1 MITNLTH
8 QTIPQVKNPALA
20 AYATRYLDI
29 YDRFLEQITATGI
42 EMAAE
47 DESDHNAALIDGLGR
62 RGALV
67 RNVDRSIVLNR
78 ISPACVA
85 CQKGVGSATFFISLQ
100 CHRDCYYCFN
110 PNQVDYDAFTVNRRD
125 LVQELRE
132 VRANGYRMDYLALT
146 GGEPLLHK
154 QETVDFFSY
163 ASSRFPRTHTRL
175 YTTGD
180 HANQATLEA
189 LQASGLQEI
198 RFSIR
203 MHDLA
208 RGHRH
213 TLERIAAARA
223 YIPTVMVE
231 MPILPG
237 TVEEMKE
244 VLLELEKLQIHSI
257 NLLEFCY
264 PLTNASE
271 FKRRGFKI
279 RRRPYK
285 VLYNY
290 WYAGGIPIAGSETA
304 CLELLDFA
312 LQQELT
318 IGVHYCSLENKLTG
332 QNYQQNAEQAIPATH
347 YFSEKDYL
355 LKSAKLF
362 GPDIPR
368 AYHAFRREGVT
379 NFNNSKQPRYLEFHV
394 DQIAA
399 LKALDPELEI
409 GISTSTLE
417 MRGDDQVLRELKL
430 DVTTAQTF
438 DRAHDV

>member
-1 MITNLTH
+1 MILELTH
-8 QTIPQVKNPALA
+8 GTLGQVRNPALA
-20 AYATRYLDI
+20 TYATRYLDI
-29 YDRFLEQITATGI
+29 YDNFMSQVAATGI
-42 EMAAE
+42 EIADE
-47 DESDHNAALIDGLGR
+47 DESAHNAAMVEALAHDGATL
-62 RGALV
+62 
-67 RNVDRSIVLNR
+67 RNVDRSIVVNR

-110 PNQVDYDAFTVNRRD
+110 PNQVEYDLFTASQRD
-125 LVQELRE
+125 LVGELAQVRE
-132 VRANGYRMDYLALT
+132 NGYRMDYVALT

-163 ASSRFPRTHTRL
+163 ASEHFPRTHSRL

-180 HANQATLEA
+180 HANEATLEA
-189 LQASGLQEI
+189 LRDSGLQEI

-213 TLERIAAARA
+213 TLDRIAAATA

-237 TVEEMKE
+237 TVDEMKE

-264 PLTNASE
+264 PLTNAGE
-271 FKRRGFKI
+271 FQRRGFKI
-279 RRRPYK
+279 RQRPYR

-290 WYAGGIPIAGSETA
+290 WYAGGVPIAGSETA
-304 CLELLDFA
+304 CLELVDFA
-312 LQQELT
+312 LRQELT

-332 QNYQQNAEQAIPATH
+332 QNYQQNYGQDLPGTH
-347 YFSEKDYL
+347 VFSEKDYL
-355 LKSAKLF
+355 LKSAKVF
-362 GPDIPR
+362 GSDIPR
-368 AYHAFRREGVT
+368 VFNVFRRNNYA

-399 LKALDPELEI
+399 LRELDADLEI
-409 GISTSTLE
+409 GLSTSTLE
-417 MRGDDQVLRELKL
+417 TRDNEQVLRELKL
-430 DVTTAQTF
+430 DVTTPQTF
-438 DRAHDV
+438 NRVADI